1 MSCTSQKAGFEV
13 LELPTRKRNI
23 RNQIEGTSTELVTQS
38 TSTIGREPEIQRSI
52 AEAENRERE
61 EKINPLPVFGPPE
74 RPQTPPPAPPSDS
87 DSEDEMAKGIPP
99 PTSCDSP
106 QWNGDDRHLKDWLR
120 QLEMLYEHYGDR
132 RKKQVRHAVGC
143 IEKYELAKIVEKFA
157 ESKADS
163 WEKFRQRI
171 LTEYDL
177 DEGEEYRS
185 ASKLER
191 MARKQR
197 LIGDGDF
204 CEWKEFKR
212 MFVDEAEKGAEP
224 EKNSLFT
231 NCFLVNTLSSVFTED
246 FREKLNTHLQFM
258 DSKVGVDETS
268 PKKRLKE
275 DPNTLKEVVAAV
287 DKLMDTAPIGRV
299 ANLYTE
305 IGGKSGSIIKKEVI
319 ESALAGSSK
328 DSYDKVQKEIES
340 LQKEM
345 RTLLQSQTVLVQAQS
360 NQYWPPVNNWGP
372 P

>member
-1 MSCTSQKAGFEV
+1 
-13 LELPTRKRNI
+13 
-23 RNQIEGTSTELVTQS
+23 
-38 TSTIGREPEIQRSI
+38 
-52 AEAENRERE
+52 
-61 EKINPLPVFGPPE
+61 
-74 RPQTPPPAPPSDS
+74 
-87 DSEDEMAKGIPP
+87 MAKGIPP
-99 PTSCDSP
+99 PTSCDSL
-106 QWNGDDRHLKDWLR
+106 QWNGDGRHLKDWLR
-120 QLEMLYEHYGDR
+120 QLEMLYEHYGEIGG
-132 RKKQVRHAVGC
+132 KK
-143 IEKYELAKIVEKFA
+143 
-157 ESKADS
+157 
-163 WEKFRQRI
+163 
-171 LTEYDL
+171 YDP

-197 LIGDGDF
+197 LFGDGDF
-204 CEWKEFKR
+204 HERKEFKR

-224 EKNSLFT
+224 EKNK
-231 NCFLVNTLSSVFTED
+231 D
-246 FREKLNTHLQFM
+246 FREKLNTHLRFM

-305 IGGKSGSIIKKEVI
+305 IGGKSGSIIKKKVI

-328 DSYDKVQKEIES
+328 DSYDKVQKEIEI

-372 P
+372 PQNTTYQFQNPMKESEIRQVLPEGKVTLLQNAGGGMEPPVHLLQQMQQYSGWFERQGWSVPLQMQVMNNTCRQGGVKKPILTQIFNKSKEGGAPNTQPSTTTSSCWYSGGRS